1 MSDSGGRA
9 ILYSETEPMNA
20 ADPAPD
26 DLTLLRDYSERG
38 SERAFA
44 QLVGRHMPQVYAAAL
59 RRVNGDRALAADVTQ
74 TVFTD
79 FARKAPALMCI
90 RVPGGWLHRHTGFVA
105 GKLVAREKRHR
116 VLEQEAAVMNTL
128 TEPTEDPAWAAT
140 APLLDAALD
149 ALPSADRDALVL
161 RFFERRDFR
170 AVGAALGVSDD
181 TAQKRVNRALDK
193 LRGLLT
199 RRGSGYGTAAALPAL
214 LMTFGAPPA
223 PAALAASVPGK
234 ALAMAAAR
242 PAGWLAL
249 LQGTSSWQRAAAGLA
264 AVAVAAAV
272 PVVWQERRVSAL
284 ETENASLLSRIPQ
297 SVALSS
303 FASPAAPA
311 PASAAPDVASLIT
324 QAAEALRG
332 GSQNVS
338 AVNAALGFLT
348 RISPEQMPNALAR
361 IAEVPDAS
369 ARPLL
374 YKYLLSYWAEKDPS
388 AALAF
393 ARNEVPDEHR
403 TMVCEGVLT
412 AWASRNPESMLGWK
426 SKTGTL
432 AAPPVQ
438 DSLMATVFRTLA
450 SQDPEGA
457 FQWLTRTE
465 SANGRAQALRGMM
478 ETVQTDEARQTML
491 ETISHVPNEEVRL
504 QARRAVV
511 EHWAQQDPTAAAV
524 WVDAAK
530 PAWERTRLMDSLGF
544 AWLQTDPAAAAEW
557 WLQRAP
563 GPDTLVKIINIW
575 AQENPNEAGTWLSK
589 QPSGPQSDTAR
600 MTFARQ
606 VNDLDP
612 ESALAWA
619 DTVSDAATRESTI
632 DHIWRSWNTRDAA
645 AAGAYLGRVQWS
657 AERTKRLTAGP

>member
-1 MSDSGGRA
+1 MNASDPSPDDQTLLQA
-9 ILYSETEPMNA
+9 YSEH
-20 ADPAPD
+20 
-26 DLTLLRDYSERG
+26 G

-44 QLVGRHMPQVYAAAL
+44 ELVGRHMPQVYAAAL
-59 RRVNGDRALAADVTQ
+59 RRVNGDRSLAADVTQ

-79 FARKAPALMCI
+79 FARKASALIRI

-140 APLLDAALD
+140 APFLDAALD
-149 ALPSADRDALVL
+149 ALPTMDRDALVL
-161 RFFERRDFR
+161 RFFEHRDFR
-170 AVGAALGVSDD
+170 AVGTALGVSDD
-181 TAQKRVNRALDK
+181 TAQKRVNRALEK
-193 LRGLLT
+193 LRRLLT

-214 LMTFGAPPA
+214 LMAFAVPPA

-242 PAGWLAL
+242 PAGWWAL
-249 LQGTSSWQRAAAGLA
+249 LHGTSGWQRTAACLA
-264 AVAVAAAV
+264 AVAVAAAL
-272 PVVWQERRVSAL
+272 PVVWQQRRVSAL
-284 ETENASLLSRIPQ
+284 ETENASLLQRLPP
-297 SVALSS
+297 AAA
-303 FASPAAPA
+303 FSPAQAPA
-311 PASAAPDVASLIT
+311 THVAASAVPDVSSLIT
-324 QAAEALRG
+324 QAAQAFRG
-332 GSQNVS
+332 GSQSVS

-348 RISPEQMPNALAR
+348 RITPEQMSGALAR

-374 YKYLLSYWAEKDPS
+374 YKYLLSYWAEKNPS
-388 AALAF
+388 DALAF
-393 ARNEVPDEHR
+393 ARNQIPDEHR

-412 AWASRNPESMLGWK
+412 AWAARNPESMLGWK

-438 DSLMATVFRTLA
+438 DSLMATVFKTLA
-450 SQDPEGA
+450 SQDPDRA
-457 FQWLTRTE
+457 FQWLVRTD

-478 ETVQTDEARQTML
+478 ETVQTEEARQTML
-491 ETISHVPNEEVRL
+491 RTISRVPDEEVRL

-511 EHWAQQDPTAAAV
+511 EHWAQQDPGAAAA
-524 WVDAAK
+524 WVDAAQ
-530 PAWERTRLMDSLGF
+530 PPWERTRLMDSLGF
-544 AWLQTDPAAAAEW
+544 AWLQTDPAAAADW

-575 AQENPNEAGTWLSK
+575 AQENPNEAGTWLAK
-589 QPSGPQSDTAR
+589 QPLGPPSDTAR

-619 DTVSDAATRESTI
+619 DTVSDAALRESTI
-632 DHIWRSWNTRDAA
+632 DHIWRSWNSRDTA
-645 AAGAYLGRVQWS
+645 AAGAWLGRVQWP
-657 AERTKRLTAGP
+657 AERTRRLSAGP

>member
-1 MSDSGGRA
+1 
-9 ILYSETEPMNA
+9 MNA
-20 ADPAPD
+20 ADPATD
-26 DLTLLRDYSERG
+26 DQTLLRDYTEQG
-38 SERAFA
+38 CERAFA
-44 QLVGRHMPQVYAAAL
+44 ELVRRHLPQVYAAAL

-79 FARKAPALMCI
+79 FARKAPGLVRI
-90 RVPGGWLHRHTGFVA
+90 SVPGGWLHRHTGFTA
-105 GKLVAREKRHR
+105 GKLVARERRHR
-116 VLEQEAAVMNTL
+116 VLEQEAAIMNTL
-128 TEPTEDPAWAAT
+128 IEPEEDPAWAAT

-149 ALPSADRDALVL
+149 ALPRQDRDALVL

-170 AVGAALGVSDD
+170 AVGTALGISDD
-181 TAQKRVNRALDK
+181 TAQKRVNRALEK

-199 RRGSGYGTAAALPAL
+199 RRGSAYGTAAALPAL
-214 LMTFGAPPA
+214 LLTFAVPPA

-234 ALAMAAAR
+234 ALAMAAAH
-242 PAGWLAL
+242 PAGWLAML
-249 LQGTSSWQRAAAGLA
+249 HGSSGWQRAVAGLA
-264 AVAVAAAV
+264 AVAVAVAV
-272 PVVWQERRVSAL
+272 PVIWQQRRVAVL
-284 ETENASLLSRIPQ
+284 EMENAILLEQMPQTAALPASL
-297 SVALSS
+297 
-303 FASPAAPA
+303 A
-311 PASAAPDVASLIT
+311 PASSPPASTVPDVASLIT
-324 QAAEALRG
+324 QAAEALGG

-348 RISPEQMPNALAR
+348 RISTERMSEALAR
-361 IAEVPDAS
+361 ISEVPDAS

-374 YKYLLSYWAEKDPS
+374 YKYILSYWAEKNPQ
-388 AALAF
+388 AALDF
-393 ARNEVPDEHR
+393 ARNEVPDDHR

-412 AWASRNPESMLGWK
+412 AWAARNPESMLGWK

-438 DSLMATVFRTLA
+438 DSLMATVFKTLA
-450 SQDPEGA
+450 SQDPAGA

-465 SANGRAQALRGMM
+465 SVNGRAQALRGMM

-491 ETISHVPNEEVRL
+491 QTISQVANKEVRL

-511 EHWAQQDPTAAAV
+511 EHWAQQDPAAAAA
-524 WVDAAK
+524 WVDAAQ

-557 WLQRAP
+557 WLKRAP

-589 QPSGPQSDTAR
+589 QPPGPQSDTAR
-600 MTFARQ
+600 MTLARQ

-619 DTVSDAATRESTI
+619 DTVSDATIRESTI
-632 DHIWRSWNTRDAA
+632 DHIWRNWSTRDAA
-645 AAGAYLGRVQWS
+645 AAAAWLGHVQWS
-657 AERTKRLTAGP
+657 TERTGRLTGGP

>member
-1 MSDSGGRA
+1 MK
-9 ILYSETEPMNA
+9 A
-20 ADPAPD
+20 ADPAID
-26 DLTLLRDYSERG
+26 DQTLLRDYTESG

-44 QLVGRHMPQVYAAAL
+44 ELVRRHLPQVYAAAL

-79 FARKAPALMCI
+79 FARKAPGLVRI
-90 RVPGGWLHRHTGFVA
+90 RVPGGWLHRHTGFTA
-105 GKLVAREKRHR
+105 GKLVARERRHR
-116 VLEQEAAVMNTL
+116 LLEQEAAVMNTL
-128 TEPTEDPAWAAT
+128 TEPEEDPAWAAT

-149 ALPSADRDALVL
+149 ALPRQDRDALVL

-214 LMTFGAPPA
+214 LMTFAVPPA

-249 LQGTSSWQRAAAGLA
+249 LHGTSGWQRAAAGLA
-264 AVAVAAAV
+264 AVALAAAV
-272 PVVWQERRVSAL
+272 PVLWQQRRVAAL
-284 ETENASLLSRIPQ
+284 KTENAILLKRIPGT
-297 SVALSS
+297 A
-303 FASPAAPA
+303 APPAIPSPATL
-311 PASAAPDVASLIT
+311 AAAATVPDVASLIT

-332 GSQNVS
+332 GSQHVS

-348 RISPEQMPNALAR
+348 RIGTEQMSVALAR

-374 YKYLLSYWAEKDPS
+374 YKYLLSYWAEKNPS

-393 ARNEVPDEHR
+393 ARNEIPDEHR

-412 AWASRNPESMLGWK
+412 AWAARNSESMLGWK

-438 DSLMATVFRTLA
+438 DSLMATVFKTLA
-450 SQDPEGA
+450 SQDPDGA

-491 ETISHVPNEEVRL
+491 KTISQVPDEEVRL

-511 EHWAQQDPTAAAV
+511 EHWAQQDPEAAAA
-524 WVDAAK
+524 WVDAAQ

-544 AWLQTDPAAAAEW
+544 AWLQTNPAAAAEW

-575 AQENPNEAGTWLSK
+575 AQENPNEAGNWLSK
-589 QPSGPQSDTAR
+589 QPPGPQSDTAR

-619 DTVSDAATRESTI
+619 DTVSDAAMRESTI
-632 DHIWRSWNTRDAA
+632 DHIWRSWNNRDAA
-645 AAGAYLGRVQWS
+645 AAGAYPGRAQWS
-657 AERTKRLTAGP
+657 AERTKRLAAGP